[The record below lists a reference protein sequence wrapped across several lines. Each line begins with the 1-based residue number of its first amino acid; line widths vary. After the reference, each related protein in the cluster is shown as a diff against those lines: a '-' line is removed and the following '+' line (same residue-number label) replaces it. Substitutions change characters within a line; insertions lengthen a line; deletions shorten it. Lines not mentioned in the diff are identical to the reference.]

1 VKERPRRGSPG
12 HKAAAVAQPR
22 AWAGPKIVDYLERHS
37 LAIAVALILFGSIR
51 IVATYHV
58 FNHTVDEPAH
68 IACGMEWLDKGV
80 YTWEAQHPPLA
91 RVASAI
97 GPYLL
102 GIRSQNV
109 PRGYA
114 DSMQQEGVAILYKDH
129 HYDLTLFVARLGILP
144 FFWVGCLAVYWWGK
158 RYFDPAI
165 AVLAVF
171 AFSFEPTILAH
182 AGLATTDMALT
193 AFLGLVFVCG
203 AVWLEE
209 PTWKHAVWF
218 GGSGALAILSKFSSL
233 LFFPASAAASLA
245 AWYLISGRPRLAWGA
260 EIRKRLP
267 TLALAAAVAFLV
279 IWAGYRFSVGSVD
292 PIPFRIPAPELVKG
306 VQEVQQHNTHG
317 HPAYLLGE
325 HSDFGWWYFFE
336 VALAVKTPLGFL
348 GLLAIGTA
356 LALAHTGRSRSGY
369 MPLAFSGAILFV
381 SAFSHINIGLRH
393 VMPVYLGFSIL
404 VAIAVVRV
412 LEMKRPPQWAKIGMV
427 VLAGW
432 FAASSLLAHPD
443 YLPYFNVL
451 AGSEPEKILVE
462 SDLDWGQD
470 MKRLSKRLHDLGVK
484 EVSFTST
491 LVADF
496 EKEHGFPRIKKINV
510 DTPNPGWNAVGVT
523 TWKQM
528 RMGLGEQHLELK
540 LWADTIRPTERVGK
554 SIVMW
559 YFPYPK
565 KSANSK

>member
-1 VKERPRRGSPG
+1 MGSPRRRSVP
-12 HKAAAVAQPR
+12 VAQSR
-22 AWAGPKIVDYLERHS
+22 EWAGPAILGYIGRHS
-37 LAIAVALILFGSIR
+37 LAITIALIALASIR
-51 IVATYHV
+51 IVATYRV

-68 IACGMEWLDKGV
+68 IACGMEWLDKGA

-91 RVASAI
+91 RVAAAI

-102 GIRSQNV
+102 GIRSQNFS
-109 PRGYA
+109 RDYT
-114 DSMQQEGVAILYKDH
+114 DSMLQEGVRILYKDH
-129 HYDLTLFVARLGILP
+129 HYDLTLSVARLGILP
-144 FFWVGCLAVYWWGK
+144 FFWIGCLAVYWWGI
-158 RYFDPAI
+158 RYFDAAI
-165 AVLAVF
+165 AAIAVF

-193 AFLGLVFVCG
+193 AFLGLAFVCG

-209 PTWKHAVWF
+209 PAWKHAVWF

-233 LFFPASAAASLA
+233 LFFPASAVVTLGV
-245 AWYLISGRPRLAWGA
+245 WYLVSGRPKLAWGA

-279 IWAGYRFSVGSVD
+279 IWAGYRFSYGSVD

-306 VQEVQQHNTHG
+306 IQEVQQHNTQG

-348 GLLAIGTA
+348 GLLAIGAA
-356 LALAHTGRSRSGY
+356 LALANAGRSRMGY

-393 VMPVYLGFSIL
+393 VMPVYIGFSIL
-404 VAIAVVRV
+404 VAIAVAWV
-412 LEMKRPPQWAKIGMV
+412 LEMKQPPRWAKIAMV

-432 FAASSLLAHPD
+432 YAASSLLAHPD
-443 YLPYFNVL
+443 YLAYFNVL
-451 AGSEPEKILVE
+451 AGSQPENVLVE

-470 MKRLSKRLHDLGVK
+470 VDRLSKRLHELGVK

-496 EKEHGFPRIKKINV
+496 EKEHGFPHIRRINI

-528 RMGLGEQHLELK
+528 RMGLGDQHMEVK
-540 LWADTIRPTERVGK
+540 LWEDTIPPTERVGK

-565 KSANSK
+565 KAANPK